1 MFEQTFVAD
10 KGTKRPMAVLIS
22 TLVQILLIFV
32 AILIP
37 LIYTDSLPQTQLTSF
52 LVAPPPPPP
61 PPPPPAAV
69 AQVKPVKVIKRQ
81 FDSGVLTAPKEIPKK
96 VSMIVEEELPPP
108 GVGVGVVGGV
118 AGGVPG
124 GTMGGVLGGIIGGVP
139 SAAPP
144 PPPPPPA
151 AEKPKPP
158 SRIRVGGN
166 VQEAK
171 VINRVQ
177 PVYPPLAKQAR
188 VSGTVRLNAV
198 IAKDGQIQDLQ
209 VVSGHPLLVQ
219 AALQAVRQW
228 RYAPTLLNGEP
239 VEVVTVIDVNF
250 TLR

>member
-1 MFEQTFVAD
+1 MFEQTFVAEG
-10 KGTKRPMAVLIS
+10 KTKKPFTVFLSFLIQVVLIIV
-22 TLVQILLIFV
+22 LV
-32 AILIP
+32 LIP
-37 LIYTDSLPQTQLTSF
+37 LIFTDSLPQTQLTSF

-69 AQVKPVKVIKRQ
+69 QQVKPVKVIKRQ

-96 VSMIVEEELPPP
+96 VNIIVEDELPPP
-108 GVGVGVVGGV
+108 GAGVGVVGGV

-139 SAAPP
+139 TAGPP

-151 AEKPKPP
+151 AEAPKPP

-171 VINRVQ
+171 IINRVQ